1 MKTLSVST
9 EKPYRVHI
17 GAGLLRRCG
26 EELRAVS
33 AAKIAAIVS
42 DDTVWCLYGT
52 TVAASLRKA
61 GFAVTHVTFPAGEEN
76 KTLAT
81 WGGLLRTLAE
91 SRLTRS
97 DLVVALGGGVTG
109 DMAGF
114 AAATY
119 LRGIACAQL
128 PTTLLAAVDSSVG
141 GKTGVDLPEG
151 KNLVGCFHQPVAV
164 LCDTDALSTLPA
176 PQYRAG
182 MAEVIKYGLLGDE
195 AFFDALMQPDALSRE
210 ELIAR
215 CVAMKRGIV
224 ERDER
229 EGGLRRLLNL
239 GHTVGHAVERC
250 SRFSVSHGD
259 AVAMGMAAVT
269 RAAVKR
275 DLCAAETLP
284 RLLALLERHEL
295 PTQLPYGAAELA
307 TAALSDKKMCG
318 DTLRLIVPERV
329 GRCRELPVPA
339 AELAD
344 WMKDG
349 GAR

>member
-1 MKTLSVST
+1 MKTIPVSASKT
-9 EKPYRVHI
+9 YDVRI
-17 GAGLLRRCG
+17 GAGLLGCCG

-33 AAKIAAIVS
+33 AAKTTAIVS
-42 DDTVWCLYGT
+42 DDTVWSLYGA
-52 TVAASLRKA
+52 VVEASLRGA
-61 GFAVTHVTFPAGEEN
+61 GFRVVHTTFPAGEAH
-76 KTLAT
+76 KTLET
-81 WGGLLRTLAE
+81 WGGLLRFFAE

-114 AAATY
+114 AAAAY
-119 LRGIACAQL
+119 LRGVDYAQL

-151 KNLVGCFHQPVAV
+151 KNLAGCFYQPVAV

-176 PQYRAG
+176 AQYRAG

-195 AFFDALMQPDALSRE
+195 AFFNALSQPE
-210 ELIAR
+210 AFSQEALIAR
-215 CVAMKRGIV
+215 CVAMKRDIV

-239 GHTVGHAVERC
+239 GHTVGHAVEQC
-250 SRFSVSHGD
+250 SCFSVSHGE

-275 DLCAAETLP
+275 GLCAAETLP
-284 RLLALLERHEL
+284 RLLALLERHGL
-295 PTQLPYGAAELA
+295 PTELNYRAEALAA
-307 TAALSDKKMCG
+307 AARSDKKMSG
-318 DTLRLIVPERV
+318 GTLHLIVPERV
-329 GRCRELPVPA
+329 GRCRVLPVT
-339 AELAD
+339 AEELTD
-344 WMKDG
+344 WLKDG

>member
-1 MKTLSVST
+1 MKTIPVSASKT
-9 EKPYRVHI
+9 YDVRI
-17 GAGLLRRCG
+17 GAGLLGRCG

-33 AAKIAAIVS
+33 AAKTAAIVS
-42 DDTVWCLYGT
+42 DDTVWSLYGA
-52 TVAASLRKA
+52 TVETSLRGA
-61 GFAVTHVTFPAGEEN
+61 GFAVTHVTFPAGEAH
-76 KTLAT
+76 KTLET
-81 WGGLLRTLAE
+81 WGGLLRFFAE

-114 AAATY
+114 AAAAY
-119 LRGIACAQL
+119 LRGVDYAQL

-151 KNLVGCFHQPVAV
+151 KNLAGCFYQPVAV
-164 LCDTDALSTLPA
+164 LCDTDVLSTLPA
-176 PQYRAG
+176 AQYRAG

-195 AFFDALMQPDALSRE
+195 AFFDALSRPETLSQE
-210 ELIAR
+210 ALIAR
-215 CVAMKRGIV
+215 CVAMKRDIV

-239 GHTVGHAVERC
+239 GHTVGHAVEQC
-250 SRFSVSHGD
+250 SLFSVSHGE
-259 AVAMGMAAVT
+259 AVAMGMAAIT

-275 DLCAAETLP
+275 GLCAAETLP
-284 RLLALLERHEL
+284 RLLAMLERHGL
-295 PTQLPYGAAELA
+295 PTELNYSAEELA
-307 TAALSDKKMCG
+307 AAALSDKKMSG
-318 DTLRLIVPERV
+318 GTLHLIVPEDV
-329 GRCRELPVPA
+329 GRCRVLPVPA
-339 AELAD
+339 EELTD